1 MEPAAA
7 RTDDDAVPTAE
18 LFVSLAPDE
27 EPDEVEVPAAE
38 PSRRSRALWLVL
50 AALAIV
56 PAVIVLARLFPP
68 LTSYATPSK
77 LAPTRT

>member
-18 LFVSLAPDE
+18 LFVSLAPDDE
-27 EPDEVEVPAAE
+27 EAEAAPPTE
-38 PSRRSRALWLVL
+38 RPPRTRALWLVL
-50 AALAIV
+50 VALAIV